1 LRSRSLGHIY
11 AENFGG
17 WFLDPERDE
26 IVDVAIGMRDAHSIL
41 RRWIMRV
48 AIPVS
53 DGRVERVFDSATAL
67 MVVDLRNGNRGNYFE
82 TPLRI
87 RSMRNRA
94 REIAAMRVDVLLCH
108 EISHALESLITAYG
122 IEVRSQNP
130 GMVDEVIQ
138 AFVDRQQPGRRP
150 PDDESPAL
158 VAV

>member
-1 LRSRSLGHIY
+1 
-11 AENFGG
+11 
-17 WFLDPERDE
+17 
-26 IVDVAIGMRDAHSIL
+26 
-41 RRWIMRV
+41 MRV

-67 MVVDLRNGNRGNYFE
+67 MVIDLRDGGRGNYFE

-94 REIAAMRVDVLLCH
+94 RELAAMRVDVLLCM

-122 IEVRSQNP
+122 IDVQSQNA
-130 GMVDEVIQ
+130 GTVDEVIE
-138 AFVDRQQPGRRP
+138 AFVDQHPFRRHSS
-150 PDDESPAL
+150 DDQSPVL